1 MIQQV
6 KLSLQELGELAQKAL
21 RKDKGIKDAAYWGVD
36 RIGTRYL
43 FLFGDKK
50 EVQAEQRRLLDERKI
65 W

>member
-6 KLSLQELGELAQKAL
+6 KLSLQELGEIAQKAL
-21 RKDKGIKDAAYWGVD
+21 REDKGIKNSAYWGVH
-36 RIGTRYL
+36 RNGHNYL

-50 EVQAEQRRLLDERKI
+50 EVQDEQARLRDEGSI